1 MGWEDSLFSPPKSAD
16 AFGRTLVRGRKDNAF
31 GKGKCSEFRFQDS
44 IQKGQIFIK
53 LSGVGLVYTHYIE
66 NGHPEGSKFLE
77 MRRK

>member
-16 AFGRTLVRGRKDNAF
+16 AFGRTLVRGGKDNAF

-66 NGHPEGSKFLE
+66 NGHP
-77 MRRK
+77 